1 MLEFSATN
9 AASPA
14 PQRLYIENGDVKTR
28 KRIPHSGPFMRIY
41 AGDREP
47 LKRPVMRKYDV

>member
-1 MLEFSATN
+1 MFEFSATN